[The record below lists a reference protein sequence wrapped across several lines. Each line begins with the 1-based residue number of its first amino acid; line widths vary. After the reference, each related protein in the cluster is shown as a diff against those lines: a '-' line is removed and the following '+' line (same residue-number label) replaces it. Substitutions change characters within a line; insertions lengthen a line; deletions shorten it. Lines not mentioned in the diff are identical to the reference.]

1 MSNNNRIHSGKV
13 KKIPSANVSSDRYE
27 FISLGETEPDLG
39 VPANNS
45 FVLTANTD
53 GSRTWTD
60 PSNLFGFIVFD
71 GGTPFN
77 NYTVGPNFDAG
88 GVN

>member
-1 MSNNNRIHSGKV
+1 MSNNRIQSGKV
-13 KKIPSANVSSDRYE
+13 KKIPSANVSAERYE

-45 FVLTANTD
+45 YVLTSNTD
-53 GSRTWTD
+53 GTRDWVN
-60 PSNLFGFIVFD
+60 PSTLFGFIVFD
-71 GGTPFN
+71 GGTPNN

-88 GVN
+88 GVS

>member
-1 MSNNNRIHSGKV
+1 MNNNIKIQSGKV
-13 KKIPSANVSSDRYE
+13 KKVPSANVSADRYN

-45 FVLTANTD
+45 YVLTANTN
-53 GSRTWTD
+53 GTREWTN
-60 PSNLFGFIVFD
+60 PANLFGFIIFD

>member
-1 MSNNNRIHSGKV
+1 MSNNRIQSGKV
-13 KKIPSANVSSDRYE
+13 KKIPSANVSAERYE

-39 VPANNS
+39 VPANNTY
-45 FVLTANTD
+45 VLTSNTD
-53 GSRTWTD
+53 GTRDWVN

-71 GGTPFN
+71 GGTPFI

-88 GVN
+88 GVS

>member
-1 MSNNNRIHSGKV
+1 MNSNIRIQSGKA
-13 KKIPSANVSSDRYE
+13 KKVPSANVSADRYD

-45 FVLTANTD
+45 YLLTSNTN
-53 GSRTWTD
+53 GSRTWVD
-60 PSNLFGFIVFD
+60 PASVFGFIVLD
-71 GGTPFN
+71 GGTPSTS
-77 NYTVGPNFDAG
+77 YIAGPSFDAG